1 MLPFKSSRMDGWGV
15 GCWDGS
21 GRERATVPALAASY
35 KAISPES
42 PDQDKANKHNE
53 MMSLSGLGG
62 ALPSMVTG
70 L

>member
-1 MLPFKSSRMDGWGV
+1 M
-15 GCWDGS
+15 GCW
-21 GRERATVPALAASY
+21 GRSSKEWATIPALAASY

-53 MMSLSGLGG
+53 MMSLFGLGG
-62 ALPSMVTG
+62 AFPSMVTG